1 MGGHLL
7 KERFL
12 EVEEFRAIY
21 EEIYRDLYQQLLTD
35 GAALEALDRW
45 AAVLSTVEGD
55 LIDPATL
62 MNEVTQLRQ
71 VIEARTEALAHDEV
85 ITG

>member
-12 EVEEFRAIY
+12 EAAEFQALY
-21 EEIYRDLYQQLLTD
+21 EEAYRDLYRQLFAD
-35 GAALEALDRW
+35 GAALEALDQW

-62 MNEVTQLRQ
+62 MNEVAQLRQ
-71 VIEARTEALAHDEV
+71 VIEARTEALAADEV